1 MFNDA
6 VVAQVF
12 DDLRF
17 DNTLGAST
25 IVMSNRVGA
34 DPVSQERAL
43 GGLWA
48 ETESR
53 SGLGRIVRAD
63 LRIAE
68 IFSEAGGLFTF

>member
-1 MFNDA
+1 MLNDA
-6 VVAQVF
+6 VVAQMF

-17 DNTLGAST
+17 DNALGAST
-25 IVMSNRVGA
+25 TVMSNSVRA

-53 SGLGRIVRAD
+53 SRLGRIVRAD

-68 IFSEAGGLFTF
+68 IF